1 MAARKGN
8 AKMDWHDSQ
17 FHPLLPLYTRAASFV
32 LSPANVGRA
41 EISFLKGNPFFQY
54 SEQKRNPRDVDSVR
68 FPLLFFFL
76 FFSSF
81 FHFGTT
87 ITNRI
92 FWRVLDDDIPRQS
105 MKMSRLRII
114 YTWTYV
120 TCVCAFFFLY
130 YSPCVFVLFSYYCR
144 VPLIFVVV
152 SLKWVTVSQWFMT

>member
-1 MAARKGN
+1 MPKWTGTTAN
-8 AKMDWHDSQ
+8 STLSCL
-17 FHPLLPLYTRAASFV
+17 FTRAASFV
-32 LSPANVGRA
+32 LSPASVGRA
-41 EISFLKGNPFFQY
+41 EISFLKGNPFF
-54 SEQKRNPRDVDSVR
+54 SIASKSVTHAMSTR
-68 FPLLFFFL
+68 FDFPSFFL
-76 FFSSF
+76 PFFSSFF

-120 TCVCAFFFLY
+120 TCVCAFFFYY
-130 YSPCVFVLFSYYCR
+130 YSPCVFVLFSYFCR